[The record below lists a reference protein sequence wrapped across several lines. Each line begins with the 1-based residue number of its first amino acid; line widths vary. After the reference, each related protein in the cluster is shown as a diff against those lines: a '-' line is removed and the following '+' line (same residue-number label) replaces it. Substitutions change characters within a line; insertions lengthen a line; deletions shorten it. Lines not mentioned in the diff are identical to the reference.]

1 MKFNVNQQDLQQ
13 ALNYCQGVIEKRS
26 TLPILSNILLDVSN
40 SKLIITAT
48 DLDLIFV
55 HQLNNIEVLE
65 EGKTTTTSSI
75 MYDIVRKFSSGKK
88 INLSLTDISKLQV
101 ESEKSIFNL
110 NCISATEF
118 PLTDENFNEN
128 EFVIKSKQLLKLL
141 NKCKFSVSNDETR
154 HYLSGIYFHQTE
166 VEDKNYLTAVA
177 TDSHRMSISKIRLD
191 QKIDFEP
198 IILPKKTIFQL
209 CSLLDSYDGDVKV
222 SNLKSKIKFELNN
235 SILISKLIDGKFP
248 NYIQVIPKNNQKKLE
263 IDLKLFLNSV
273 DRVAS
278 VSLDKKD
285 GVKFNLS
292 KDILDLS
299 VNNTNSGDGKETLNV
314 KFDHDLEISIEA
326 DQSYGNGFLLPLGP
340 LRELPSRLN
349 QVDFKVYHTYTER
362 NQNYTMKYVI
372 DELENPYHGV
382 SIKLCKW
389 ANEKVIHA
397 ISAIGSP
404 KRFYNLLEQSGFILA
419 NTTSLL
425 DHEHIPRSYFEET
438 KESTIFITEKDATK
452 LKNYSNPKIWV
463 VKVKMVLNKPINK
476 LIEEKIA
483 PLVKP
488 VC

>member
-1 MKFNVNQQDLQQ
+1 MKFNINQQDLQQ
-13 ALNYCQGVIEKRS
+13 ALSYCQGVIEKRS
-26 TLPILSNILLDVSN
+26 TLPILSNILLDASN

-48 DLDLIFV
+48 DLDLIFI
-55 HQLNNIEVLE
+55 HQLNNVEILE

-75 MYDIVRKFSSGKK
+75 MYDIIRKFSPGNK
-88 INLSLTDISKLQV
+88 INLFLKDVSKLQV

-110 NCISATEF
+110 NCISEKEF

-128 EFVIKSKQLLKLL
+128 EFVLKSKQLLKLL

-166 VEDKNYLTAVA
+166 VEEKNYLTAVA

-191 QKIDFEP
+191 KKIDFDP

-209 CSLLDSYDGDVKV
+209 CSLLDNYDGDVKV

-314 KFDHDLEISIEA
+314 KFEHDLEISFNSRYLIDVASQLDGERVEIFFNDISSPA
-326 DQSYGNGFLLPLGP
+326 LIKD
-340 LRELPSRLN
+340 PS
-349 QVDFKVYHTYTER
+349 DFDSIFVVMP
-362 NQNYTMKYVI
+362 MK
-372 DELENPYHGV
+372 G
-382 SIKLCKW
+382 
-389 ANEKVIHA
+389 
-397 ISAIGSP
+397 
-404 KRFYNLLEQSGFILA
+404 
-419 NTTSLL
+419 
-425 DHEHIPRSYFEET
+425 
-438 KESTIFITEKDATK
+438 
-452 LKNYSNPKIWV
+452 
-463 VKVKMVLNKPINK
+463 
-476 LIEEKIA
+476 
-483 PLVKP
+483 
-488 VC
+488 

>member
-26 TLPILSNILLDVSN
+26 TLPILSNILLDASN
-40 SKLIITAT
+40 SKLTITAT
-48 DLDLIFV
+48 DLDLIFI
-55 HQLNNIEVLE
+55 HQLNNVEILD

-75 MYDIVRKFSSGKK
+75 MYDIIRKLTSGKK
-88 INLSLTDISKLQV
+88 INLTLTDVSKLQV

-128 EFVIKSKQLLKLL
+128 EFILKSKQLLKLL

-191 QKIDFEP
+191 EKIEFDP

-292 KDILDLS
+292 NDTLNLS

-314 KFDHDLEISIEA
+314 KFDHDLEISF
-326 DQSYGNGFLLPLGP
+326 N
-340 LRELPSRLN
+340 SRYL
-349 QVDFKVYHTYTER
+349 
-362 NQNYTMKYVI
+362 I
-372 DELENPYHGV
+372 DVASQLDGDRVEIFFNDT
-382 SIKLCKW
+382 
-389 ANEKVIHA
+389 
-397 ISAIGSP
+397 GSP
-404 KRFYNLLEQSGFILA
+404 ALI
-419 NTTSLL
+419 
-425 DHEHIPRSYFEET
+425 
-438 KESTIFITEKDATK
+438 KDPGDFDSI
-452 LKNYSNPKIWV
+452 YV
-463 VKVKMVLNKPINK
+463 VMPMKG
-476 LIEEKIA
+476 
-483 PLVKP
+483 
-488 VC
+488 